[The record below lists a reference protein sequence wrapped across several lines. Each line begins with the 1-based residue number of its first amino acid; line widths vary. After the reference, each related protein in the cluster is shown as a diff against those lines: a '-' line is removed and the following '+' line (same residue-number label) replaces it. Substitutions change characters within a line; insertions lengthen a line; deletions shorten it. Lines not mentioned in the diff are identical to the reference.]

1 MVALTIE
8 NPILNAPFS
17 VPTRHYA
24 FDSNGFSTGIEA
36 GRRPSSYLVP
46 IARPK
51 KLGKGAAGIFDDLPE
66 EAIVEQNDDINN
78 IRARVSA
85 WRDDGY
91 KHITPTT
98 RMLLTHWQDDR
109 RDRRLFFCQIEA
121 LETIIFVAEA
131 AAHTGDEWIAELL
144 KAKAE
149 EAGTPLFRMAS
160 KMATGSGKTVVMA
173 MIIAWQTLNCAKHP
187 KKDFSN
193 NFLLVAPN
201 ITIRDRLQVLQPGHA
216 ENYYRFLEIVPPDQ
230 MAALGSARVHILN
243 FHKFKLLETGDAGKF
258 TKTILAGRKKSTAFT
273 ETAEEMV
280 NRVTRPLAPHG
291 PIIVLNDEAH
301 HCYRSKPLAEG
312 VKLTGEEKKEAKQRD
327 EEARLWINGLE
338 AIHAKFGVRTVFDLS
353 ATPFYL
359 GGSGYGEGRLFPWVV
374 SDFSLMDAIESGIVK
389 TPRVPT
395 SDNTLGH
402 DLPVFRDL
410 WSHIRNDLKTVEKGG
425 IPVLPKELEAALR
438 AMYGHYKTAFERW
451 ETEPNGKPAGNPP
464 PVYIV
469 VCNNTNV
476 SKMVFDAI
484 AGYEESRMHDDGTSI
499 VRRGELALFDNAT
512 DQYRWAAHQKTILV
526 DSSQLES
533 EDALSPDFKKMMAH
547 QIEEFRRSISQ
558 DIDDAA
564 LMREVLNTVGKKGKL
579 DEGIRCVVSVSM
591 LTEGWDANTVTHIV
605 GVRAFASS
613 LIREQVI
620 GRGLRRVSYAVNAE
634 GKFDPEYAEVY
645 GVPFRYLPVAGQ
657 PPEGDPKPTPPLPG
671 AVKAIP
677 ERLIECPWLEIVFPR
692 VEAYQYEPPPPKL
705 VANFSKQSHLSIS
718 TEDIPTESKNTP
730 IVGAETVMTL
740 DDLKAKRMAEVEF
753 KIAECVL
760 GKYNLRD
767 GPSPGLFP
775 QLLAIVRDWIARYVE
790 EQDDTFKQMLWL
802 SELRHSAAEKIFN
815 AIPRAE
821 DGPPKVRAILQAED
835 ATGTT
840 ANLNYPT
847 LKRCWTADAK
857 KCHMNYM
864 PYDSEWE
871 AHLAQK
877 MEDAADLPMIRAYVK
892 NQNLRFSIPYTHEG
906 KPGNYHPD
914 FLVRIDDGRDPEDLL
929 TLIVE
934 TSGRPLEQ
942 KQAKVDTAKTIFVPA
957 VNALDTF
964 GRWDFLEL
972 SKPGTFKTDLKKFL
986 HARRSN
992 TLAD

>member
-1 MVALTIE
+1 MPAITIE
-8 NPILNAPFS
+8 NPILNKPFS

-24 FDSNGFSTGIEA
+24 FDANGFPTGIEA

-66 EAIVEQNDDINN
+66 EATVEQNAEINQ

-91 KHITPTT
+91 KHVTPTS
-98 RMLLTHWQDDR
+98 RMLLRHWQDEGR
-109 RDRRLFFCQIEA
+109 YRKLFFCQIEA
-121 LETIIFVAEA
+121 LETIIFIVEA
-131 AAHTGDEWIAELL
+131 AAQTGDEWIAELL
-144 KAKAE
+144 KAKGE

-173 MIIAWQTLNCAKHP
+173 MIIAWQTLNFSKHP

-193 NFLLVAPN
+193 TFLIVSPN

-216 ENYYRFLEIVPPDQ
+216 ENYFKYLEIVPPDA
-230 MAALGSARVHILN
+230 MAALGSARVHIVN

-280 NRVTRPLAPHG
+280 NRVTRPLAPRG
-291 PIIVLNDEAH
+291 PIVVLNDEAH
-301 HCYRSKPLAEG
+301 HCYRSRPLAAG
-312 VKLTGEEKKEAKQRD
+312 DKLTGEEKKEAKLRD

-338 AIHAKFGVRTVFDLS
+338 AIHAKFGIRTVFDLS

-451 ETEPNGKPAGNPP
+451 ETEPNGKPVGNPP

-476 SKMVFDAI
+476 SKMVFDYI
-484 AGYEESRMHDDGTSI
+484 SGYEKPQPQFDGSDN
-499 VRRGELALFDNAT
+499 VVEGKLPLFNNEDGRN
-512 DQYRWAAHQKTILV
+512 RWAAHQKTILV
-526 DSSQLES
+526 DSSQLEA

-547 QIEEFRRSISQ
+547 QIDEFRRSTSQ
-558 DIDDAA
+558 DIDDAG

-579 DEGIRCVVSVSM
+579 GEGIRCVVSVSM

-657 PPEGDPKPTPPLPG
+657 PPEGKEKAKPPLPG

-677 ERLIECPWLEIVFPR
+677 ERLVECPWLEIVFPR
-692 VEAYQYEPPPPKL
+692 VESYQYEPPPPKL
-705 VANFSKQSHLSIS
+705 IAKFSEQSRMAL
-718 TEDIPTESKNTP
+718 TTNDVPTKSRNTP
-730 IVGAETVMTL
+730 IVGQETDMTL
-740 DDLKAKRMAEVEF
+740 DELEAKRMAEVEF

-775 QLLAIVRDWIARYVE
+775 QLLGIVRDWIARYVE
-790 EQDDTFKQMLWL
+790 KEDDTFYQLLWL

-815 AIPRAE
+815 AILHAE
-821 DGPPKVRAILQAED
+821 DGPPTVRAILQSED
-835 ATGTT
+835 GTGTT
-840 ANLNYPT
+840 ANVSYDT
-847 LKRCWTADAK
+847 LKGCWVTSAA
-857 KCHMNYM
+857 KCHLNLM
-864 PYDSEWE
+864 PYDSDWE
-871 AHLAQK
+871 ANLAQK
-877 MEDAADLPMIRAYVK
+877 MEDAAELPMIRAYVK
-892 NQNLRFSIPYTHEG
+892 NQHLGFRIPYTHEG
-906 KPGNYHPD
+906 KPGNYYPD
-914 FLVRIDDGRDPEDLL
+914 FLVRIYDGRGPDDLL

-934 TSGRPLEQ
+934 TSGRPLDE
-942 KQAKVDTAKTIFVPA
+942 KQAKVDAAKAIFVPA
-957 VNALDTF
+957 VNALGTF
-964 GRWDFLEL
+964 GRWEFLEL

-986 HARRSN
+986 HARKSES
-992 TLAD
+992 LVD